1 MTKKYRVASK
11 FRFTIF
17 MTLFIIIAVSA
28 VGMLLGFNTVSSSSK
43 DIYNQVQ
50 IEAGDTLWDI
60 AVEYGP
66 ENSDVR
72 KIVREICDLNEIT
85 ADGLYVG
92 QRIIVPVYK

>member
-1 MTKKYRVASK
+1 MTKKYRVSSK
-11 FRFTIF
+11 FRFTVF
-17 MTLFIIIAVSA
+17 MTVFIIIAVSA
-28 VGMLLGFNTVSSSSK
+28 IGMMLGFNTVNSSSK

-85 ADGLYVG
+85 ADSLYIG